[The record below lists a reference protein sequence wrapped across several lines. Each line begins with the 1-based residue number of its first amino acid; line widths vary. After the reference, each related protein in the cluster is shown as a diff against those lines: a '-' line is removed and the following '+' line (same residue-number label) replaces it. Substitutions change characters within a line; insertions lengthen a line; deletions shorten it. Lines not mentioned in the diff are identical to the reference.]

1 VVQEAVL
8 LISVLE
14 WLSSRPLVIA
24 HCWAAKARPALTLD
38 LSAISPEQ
46 GFVIQ
51 GDRAGDTAGRSVSS
65 AGDINN
71 DGFAD
76 VIVGAPYADGGGTD
90 SGESYVV
97 FGSAGGFGAPDASG
111 RSVLDLTTLSASDGS
126 VLFGDAAG
134 DLFGISRTSGGD
146 INGDGFDDFIIGAP
160 LGDDG
165 GRDAG
170 EAYVLFGGPE
180 FALSG
185 DSGRHV
191 IDATTISAEQGF
203 VIQGAEIGDQAGS
216 NVSSAGDVNG
226 DGFDDLIVGARFSDD
241 GGTNAGASYVLFGSE
256 GGFGKVDTS
265 GRRIVDLGALP
276 AEQGFV
282 IRGDTA
288 GDEFGRSVSDAD
300 DVNGDGF
307 DDIIIGAY
315 QGDDGGSAAGEAYV
329 LFGSPSGFGT
339 PGGSDENVVDLST
352 LSEEQGFVI
361 QGDAAGDETG
371 GVVSGAGDVNG
382 DGYNDLIVG
391 ARYGDDAGTD
401 AGEAYVIF
409 GTDRGFGVADA
420 TGRQVVDL
428 TCLAPSEGFIVQ
440 GAAPGDSAGWS
451 VSSAGDVNGDGFDD
465 LIVGARF
472 ADGGGNDAGTVYV
485 LFGSSSRFGERDS
498 AGRKVIDLAD
508 LGAGQG
514 FIIQGDASGD
524 NLGRGVSE
532 AGDVNDDGFD
542 DLIVGAPYGDDGGTN
557 TGEAYVVFGQPT
569 PVRDR
574 IAGILEWF
582 AGAAHTD
589 EPATHAVGSESLP
602 GWLKTGI
609 SGQIMSNDAADLF
622 LV

>member
-1 VVQEAVL
+1 M
-8 LISVLE
+8 LISVSE
-14 WLSSRPLVIA
+14 WLSSRPLLIA
-24 HCWAAKARPALTLD
+24 HCGAGKARPALTLD

-51 GDRAGDTAGRSVSS
+51 GDAAGDTAGRSVSS

-76 VIVGAPYADGGGTD
+76 VIVGAPFADGGGTD

-111 RSVLDLTTLSASDGS
+111 RSVLDLTTLSASDGL
-126 VLFGDAAG
+126 VLLGDAAG

-146 INGDGFDDFIIGAP
+146 IDGDGFDDFIVGAP

-180 FALSG
+180 LAPS
-185 DSGRHV
+185 DHSGRRV
-191 IDATTISAEQGF
+191 IDATALPAERGF
-203 VIQGAEIGDQAGS
+203 VIQGVDIGDQAGS
-216 NVSSAGDVNG
+216 NVSAAGDVNG
-226 DGFDDLIVGARFSDD
+226 DGFDDLIVGARFADD
-241 GGTNAGASYVLFGSE
+241 GGTNAGASYVLFGSDE
-256 GGFGKVDTS
+256 GFGNPDAA
-265 GRRIVDLGALP
+265 GRQIVDLGTLS

-282 IRGDTA
+282 IQGDTA

-307 DDIIIGAY
+307 DDIVIGAY
-315 QGDDGGSAAGEAYV
+315 RGDDGGSAAGEAYV
-329 LFGSPSGFGT
+329 LFGGASGFGA
-339 PGGSDENVVDLST
+339 PGGSGGNVVDLST
-352 LSEEQGFVI
+352 LSEEQGFI
-361 QGDAAGDETG
+361 IRGDAAGDETG

-382 DGYNDLIVG
+382 DGFNDLIVG

-409 GTDRGFGVADA
+409 GTDRGFGAADT

-428 TCLAPSEGFIVQ
+428 TCLSPSQGYVIQ

-451 VSSAGDVNGDGFDD
+451 VSSAGDVNGDGLDD
-465 LIVGARF
+465 MIVGARF
-472 ADGGGNDAGTVYV
+472 ADGGGNDAGAVYV
-485 LFGSSSRFGERDS
+485 LFGSSSRSGERDS

-532 AGDVNDDGFD
+532 AGDLNDDGFD
-542 DLIVGAPYGDDGGTN
+542 DLIVGAPYGDDSGAN
-557 TGEAYVVFGQPT
+557 AGEAYVIFGQPT
-569 PVRDR
+569 PLRDR
-574 IAGILEWF
+574 IAEILERF

-589 EPATHAVGSESLP
+589 EPASHAVGSDTLT

-609 SGQIMSNDAADLF
+609 SGQNVSNDPGDLF